1 MTLQQ
6 WRGPDGKWI
15 EVGDSDD
22 VGAEIG
28 CSGKTYRNYVRAKT
42 PHNDPAPGPVTVDLV
57 TRRHL
62 FPMAKIRAWHQ
73 RRPGQGDHGGAGA
86 RKRWARV
93 RAEKFAAEA
102 APAADAPS
110 TAEAPAEYAD
120 EATQAIVNLAKLHEQ
135 DLRRGAP

>member
-1 MTLQQ
+1 MTLQM

-15 EVGDSDD
+15 EVGDSED
-22 VGAEIG
+22 VGREIG

-62 FPMAKIRAWHQ
+62 FPMAKIRAWNG

-93 RAEKFAAEA
+93 RAEKM
-102 APAADAPS
+102 AADAA
-110 TAEAPAEYAD
+110 AEGVEYPD
-120 EATQAIVNLAKLHEQ
+120 QATQALVNLAKLHEN
-135 DLRRGAP
+135 DLRERGTP